1 MSQALRNYGD
11 KGVYHRDL
19 RSVNRTFPRSHLR
32 IKDRPKDHFKPK
44 DILKLGLK
52 SGAAFFGVPPSYGA
66 VPITSLFSD
75 FGMAGEEGLNPDRA
89 ARLKGFKNKKDHDLK
104 LKQMADGRY
113 IFPQPPRRLSIGK

>member
-19 RSVNRTFPRSHLR
+19 RSVGRTFPRSHLR

-52 SGAAFFGVPPSYGA
+52 SAAAFFGVPNSYAA

-75 FGMAGEEGLNPDRA
+75 FGMAGEERLNPDRA
-89 ARLKGFKNKKDHDLK
+89 ARLKGFKGKQDHELK
-104 LKQMADGRY
+104 LKQMSDGRY